1 MTMVRRWLDDG
12 GDDRGEARGGN
23 GGDDGGEASGG
34 TVATTG
40 DGEASSGG
48 GRPAMIRQRGKR
60 KGGQRRWN
68 LARGRQG

>member
-1 MTMVRRWLDDG
+1 MTAATDEG
-12 GDDRGEARGGN
+12 GEARGG
-23 GGDDGGEASGG
+23 DAAMEGGEASGG

-68 LARGRQG
+68 AARGR